1 MDIEE
6 SKGGSGLRQYYLSKI
21 EELQVRIAMKCCN
34 VSLPDTQYILLII
47 LRSCIYNYMTVYY

>member
-47 LRSCIYNYMTVYY
+47 LRTVVKVVFTIT

>member
-21 EELQVRIAMKCCN
+21 EELQVRIAMKCC
-34 VSLPDTQYILLII
+34 SLAVGIKNPCEKSFIYI
-47 LRSCIYNYMTVYY
+47 